1 MDTNDM
7 TEEERRTRFF
17 RLKFGK
23 YNGKTLNQVA
33 ATNIGYIVWML
44 EHIDPGA
51 TRSVLE
57 RFAALPDIRKKID
70 KHMQQQR
77 ERNEIR

>member
-1 MDTNDM
+1 
-7 TEEERRTRFF
+7 
-17 RLKFGK
+17 
-23 YNGKTLNQVA
+23 
-33 ATNIGYIVWML
+33 ML